1 MKKYCFSFLTV
12 LLLVFSV
19 TGCSAGGG
27 KSTAAWTDPEQME
40 MTTPEAAPGEM
51 TTADAGAPAPAG
63 GGRVYADENAK
74 LIRKASLSI
83 QTIDFSG
90 AVTALNNLVDGQE
103 GYYESAEVYGG
114 GYYDA
119 SASRYGTYTVRIP
132 KEHYSAFMSALGDVG
147 YVASRSES
155 STDVGQEY
163 ADTEARLATLRTKHE
178 RLLSLLEQAATIE
191 DIISLENALSETEYE
206 IDQYSSTLKRYDGLV
221 DYATIEISLEEV
233 LKIEAPPKETAGFGG
248 RMAAA
253 FSGGIRVFGNSLS
266 DFAVWC
272 AYHFIGILIAV
283 LLAFAVLLIWKKV
296 RRRSAPP
303 AASPVPPDYKK

>member
-1 MKKYCFSFLTV
+1 MKKCCFLLV

-19 TGCSAGGG
+19 AGCSAGGG
-27 KSTAAWTDPEQME
+27 SKNTAAWTDPEQME
-40 MTTPEAAPGEM
+40 MTTPETALGEM

-63 GGRVYADENAK
+63 GGRVYIDEDAK
-74 LIRKASLSI
+74 LIRRASLSI
-83 QTIDFSG
+83 QTTDFPG
-90 AVTALNNLVDGQE
+90 AVAALNGLVDRQE

-119 SASRYGTYTVRIP
+119 SASRYGAYTVRIP
-132 KEHYSAFMSALGDVG
+132 KEHYSAFMGALGDVG

-163 ADTEARLATLRTKHE
+163 ADAEARLATLRTKHD
-178 RLLSLLEQAATIE
+178 RLLSLLEQAATME

-233 LKIEAPPKETAGFGG
+233 LKIEETPRETAGFGG

-253 FSGGIRVFGNSLS
+253 FSGGIKSFGNTLG
-266 DFAVWC
+266 DLAVWC
-272 AYHFIGILIAV
+272 AYHFIGILTLV
-283 LLAFAVLLIWKKV
+283 LLVFAVRLIWQKI
-296 RRRSAPP
+296 RRRHVPP
-303 AASPVPPDYKK
+303 AASPAQPDHKK